1 MAAASEGRLPD
12 TVLRAIESEDLGAL
26 TSWLIDPNTHIED
39 TEAGRGHTAL
49 LWASRTGRLKSL
61 LVLAK
66 SGADVNAAITGGAAA
81 LYIAAQEGHHQV
93 VSTLLENGAQI
104 DHRHSNGATALF
116 IAAAAG
122 RTEVVRCLLAAGS
135 DAGLA
140 TSSGHNAMQIA
151 KTAGHGE
158 VVALLQ
164 RHGDENKQ
172 ALAGMA
178 VEAAADWLR
187 SRGVAGSA
195 ADACA
200 KAEVDGAGLLEL
212 HTLVCKDYATFR
224 QLVMSDIG
232 FDKVGHLLRFARVL
246 RGLGS

>member
-1 MAAASEGRLPD
+1 MAASSEGRLPD

-49 LWASRTGRLKSL
+49 GWASRTGRLKSL

-81 LYIAAQEGHHQV
+81 LYIAAQEGHHQ
-93 VSTLLENGAQI
+93 QI

-178 VEAAADWLR
+178 VDAAADWLR

-212 HTLVCKDYATFR
+212 HTLVCTDYATFR
-224 QLVMSDIG
+224 ELVMSDIG
-232 FDKVGHLLRFARVL
+232 FEKVGHLLRFARVL
-246 RGLGS
+246 RGLG